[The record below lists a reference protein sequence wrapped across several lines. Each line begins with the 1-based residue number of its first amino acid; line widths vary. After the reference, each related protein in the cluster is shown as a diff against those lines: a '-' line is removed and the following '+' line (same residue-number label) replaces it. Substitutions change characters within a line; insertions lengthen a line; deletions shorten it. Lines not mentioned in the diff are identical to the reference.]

1 MCRQHPFLKLQGVQH
16 HAAAVREKQD
26 QILVY
31 LPVIFLE
38 LHIIRGG
45 RELRLGL
52 LMPNQLVQLQT
63 THQQRRRIHL
73 HNLSLD
79 QSSIE
84 MITWV
89 ISER

>member
-1 MCRQHPFLKLQGVQH
+1 M
-16 HAAAVREKQD
+16 
-26 QILVY
+26 VY

-38 LHIIRGG
+38 LHILRGG

-52 LMPNQLVQLQT
+52 LVPNQLVQLQT

-73 HNLSLD
+73 RNVGLD
-79 QSSIE
+79 QSPIE
-84 MITWV
+84 INTRV